1 MPTEITTTST
11 PRPAKVLAFLL
22 FLFSFFLMIVSIS
35 ASDWISTDHGS
46 WREGLFERCAKEG
59 ALTPL
64 PFGMEPIPGCVQNR
78 LTGYILASIILSIVC
93 VISDFGGMW
102 FTGSGLKSN
111 HPRRKY
117 KKYKIATLLLIIA
130 LVSVLIVVIVFPVM
144 IIKDLETDENNPVL
158 DGSNVTAVDE
168 SLTKPE
174 KLTEIPETE
183 DDSEDKE
190 ASGKSDGRVKREEGC
205 VGEDCDDDL
214 ADDGLIPE
222 AEDNTEE
229 EDGPRRNIEDFDL
242 GFGYWCALVSTI
254 FIFIGVII
262 LLFDQNKEEIYYR
275 EVSIHMSEVPDAKE

>member
-35 ASDWISTDHGS
+35 ASEWISTDHGS
-46 WREGLFERCAKEG
+46 WREGLFERCVKEG
-59 ALTPL
+59 AMKPL
-64 PFGMEPIPGCVQNR
+64 PFGMEPVPGCVQNR
-78 LTGYILASIILSIVC
+78 FTGYILACIVLSIVC

-117 KKYKIATLLLIIA
+117 KKYKIATLLLVIA
-130 LVSVLIVVIVFPVM
+130 LISVLIVVVIFPVM
-144 IIKDLETDENNPVL
+144 IFKDLETNDNNPIL
-158 DGSNVTAVDE
+158 DGTNVTAVDE
-168 SLTKPE
+168 ALTQPE
-174 KLTEIPETE
+174 NLTDAPDVA

-190 ASGKSDGRVKREEGC
+190 ASGNGESRVKREEGC
-205 VGEDCDDDL
+205 EGEDCGEDL
-214 ADDGLIPE
+214 EDEGLIPE
-222 AEDNTEE
+222 DEENAVE
-229 EDGPRRNIEDFDL
+229 EDGPRRDLEDYAL

-262 LLFDQNKEEIYYR
+262 IIFDQNKEEIYYR
-275 EVSIHMSEVPDAKE
+275 EVSIHMSEVTDGKE